1 MSVYDK
7 FDKVK
12 VTQDGRLLT
21 VAFNR
26 PERLNAVGD
35 GMGDQFE
42 EVLTIVREDD
52 SVGAV
57 LVRGEGRA
65 FCAGGDVKEF
75 DQEAQSGATP
85 PAKKVYSLLHG
96 AKIVDLM
103 LSVPQPMIA
112 AVQGYA
118 MGLGA
123 TYALFCDVVVAAED
137 AVFADSHVA
146 IGLVAGDGG
155 AVMWPLLM
163 SLGAARWY
171 LLTGDRISGTEAARI
186 GLVLKAVPASE
197 LLEEATRMA
206 KRLSEGAPL
215 ALQGTK
221 ATLNKIVHDRID
233 TVLAHGLLLEGAT
246 FVSDDHKEAAAA
258 FVAKRA
264 PQFKGH

>member
-1 MSVYDK
+1 MSQYDK
-7 FDKVK
+7 FDV
-12 VTQDGRLLT
+12 VTAKQDGRLLT
-21 VAFNR
+21 VSFNR
-26 PERLNAVGD
+26 PERLNAVG
-35 GMGDQFE
+35 GGLGDQFE
-42 EVLTIVREDD
+42 EILMIARDD
-52 SVGAV
+52 KSVGAI

-65 FCAGGDVKEF
+65 FCAGGDVKDF
-75 DQEAQSGATP
+75 DETAKSGAVP
-85 PAKKVYSLLHG
+85 PAQRVIQTLH
-96 AKIVDLM
+96 ATKIIDIM
-103 LSVPQPMIA
+103 MSVPQPMVA

-146 IGLVAGDGG
+146 IALVAGDGG

-163 SLGAARWY
+163 TMGAARWY

-186 GLVLKAVPASE
+186 GMVLKAVPASE

-221 ATLNKIVHDRID
+221 ATLNQIIRKRID
-233 TVLAHGLLLEGAT
+233 TVLEYGLLLEGAT

-258 FVAKRA
+258 FVEKRK
-264 PQFKGH
+264 PVFRGQ